1 MKLLILVGLF
11 WLACVSVCFRLSIFH
26 PISVI
31 RYAITD
37 TYEHYAYNMKYWLEP
52 GKLICYCAHFGGG
65 KTLSVTEYITYLF
78 NRYNNR
84 YVFDRKSKKWL
95 LQKVHILSNV
105 AFTNIPFENLTSLSQ
120 MVHYGERNRELDKK
134 NDTRTVTLVLIDEA
148 STQLNSR
155 SFKDNFNMDTLN
167 TLLCERHLLMSI
179 FTTSQ
184 KFKLQDALLRSVTQ
198 TVVSCKKVWRYM
210 VQEYYDADQLELAT
224 DVSLLQPFKRT
235 GFFVKDKHYDA
246 YDTYALVANLDK
258 ASRRRDMLTDEQILA
273 LRGQMNPDNDAIQ
286 NPSRKLRKMRR
297 KMK

>member
-11 WLACVSVCFRLSIFH
+11 WLACVSVCFRLSILH
-26 PISVI
+26 PISVV
-31 RYAITD
+31 RYFFID
-37 TYEHYAYNMKYWLEP
+37 VYDHFAYNMKYRLEA

-84 YVFDRKSKKWL
+84 YVYDRNAKKWL

-105 AFTNIPFENLTSLSQ
+105 AFTNIPYEDLVSFSQ
-120 MVHYGERNRELDKK
+120 MVHYGERNRELDKE

-155 SFKDNFNMDTLN
+155 SFKENFNMDTLN
-167 TLLCERHLLMSI
+167 VLLTERHLLMSI

-198 TVVSCKKVWRYM
+198 TVISCKKVWRYM
-210 VQEYYDADQLELAT
+210 VQEYYDADQVELASDT
-224 DVSLLQPFKRT
+224 SLIQPFKRS
-235 GFFVKDKHYDA
+235 GFFVKDKHYNA
-246 YDTYALVANLDK
+246 YDTYALVSKLDK
-258 ASRRRDMLTDEQILA
+258 ASRSGDMLSDEEILA
-273 LRGQMNPDNDAIQ
+273 LRGQINPDNEAIMK
-286 NPSRKLRKMRR
+286 PSRKMRKMLNRV
-297 KMK
+297 K